1 MPQPHGSGD
10 WQLYDLATDLAE
22 SHDLARERPDK
33 LAELR
38 SHWDAYARDNRVILP
53 DWVSGY

>member
-1 MPQPHGSGD
+1 MPKPHGSGA
-10 WQLYDLATDLAE
+10 WQLYDLAADLAE
-22 SHDLARERPDK
+22 SHDLAHERPDK

-38 SHWDAYARDNRVILP
+38 AHWERYARDNQVILP